1 MPAVTTAG
9 PGVTGRPSGGKQ
21 LVAVVLVELPGREG
35 IVRREDGEIVVCRDV
50 GTPGVGDT
58 PREGDRFLPVK
69 TWLDGGRWL
78 VGGLLPPTA
87 ERVEVVDDR
96 GVRVAAAVGD
106 GVYAAVIDRFNNWYE
121 PIVCC
126 RDGAGAPVRRP
137 VPEDY
142 PRTLVT
148 DAEEP
153 CPACGAI
160 DYEECVP
167 TESWRG
173 GRVGPDG
180 ETIPSPI
187 VVCRRC
193 GQEQPEG
200 VISRFASPEGEDE
213 QARTERVAR
222 WRAEQRVQEW
232 YRHKIV
238 LTAVTFPI
246 YAAQGW
252 PAQING
258 SGSSGDDLTELTI
271 AHTDTPA
278 ADLLDERP
286 RIQVTTSTE
295 APRRGEPAI
304 ARGVL
309 EHWVRD
315 EIDHPHSDDLS
326 DAAITLWFRAVDRLQ
341 RSAAAN
347 AARSEAQI
355 MIDGAAA
362 PFVTLTTPSGRWV
375 AARRHAGL
383 TVTIAARDVDPGSL
397 LLEPLADPAESLLGP
412 EPDVP

>member
-1 MPAVTTAG
+1 
-9 PGVTGRPSGGKQ
+9 
-21 LVAVVLVELPGREG
+21 VALVLVQLPGGEG
-35 IVRREDGEIVVCRDV
+35 VVRRDAGEIVVCQDV
-50 GTPGVGDT
+50 AAPGQGDT
-58 PREGDRFLPVK
+58 PREGDRFLPIK

-78 VGGLLPPTA
+78 VGGLLPSAA
-87 ERVEVVDDR
+87 EHVEVVDD
-96 GVRVAAAVGD
+96 GGARVVAAVGD
-106 GVYAAVIDRFNNWYE
+106 GVYVAIIDRFNNWYD

-137 VPEDY
+137 VPDDY
-142 PRTLVT
+142 PRSLVT

-173 GRVGPDG
+173 GRAGPDG
-180 ETIPSPI
+180 MTIPTPI
-187 VVCRRC
+187 VVCRCC
-193 GQEQPEG
+193 GQEEAEG
-200 VISRFASPEGEDE
+200 SISRFASPEGEDE
-213 QARTERVAR
+213 QTRAQRLAR
-222 WRAEQRVQEW
+222 WRAERRVQQW
-232 YRHKIV
+232 YQHKIV
-238 LTAVTFPI
+238 LMAVTFPI

-271 AHTDTPA
+271 AHTDIPA

-295 APRRGEPAI
+295 EPRRGELAT

-309 EHWVRD
+309 EHWVHD
-315 EIDHPHSDDLS
+315 DIDRPRSDDLS
-326 DAAITLWFRAVDRLQ
+326 DAAITLWFRAGARAQ
-341 RSAAAN
+341 RAAA
-347 AARSEAQI
+347 AKATRSETQI
-355 MIDGAAA
+355 TIDGAAA

-383 TVTIAARDVDPGSL
+383 TVTIAARNVEPGSL
-397 LLEPLADPAESLLGP
+397 LIEPIADPAESLLGP
-412 EPDVP
+412 EPDAP